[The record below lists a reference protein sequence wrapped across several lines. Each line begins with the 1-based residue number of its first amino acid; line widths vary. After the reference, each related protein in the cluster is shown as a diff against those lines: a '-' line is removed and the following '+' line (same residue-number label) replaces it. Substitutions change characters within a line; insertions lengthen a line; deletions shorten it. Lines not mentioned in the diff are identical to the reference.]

1 MKTATTLTAI
11 VALAGLSAGAFTQTE
26 MSQHTPLVHE
36 TVDGKPYYLAST
48 LLGSRLTLEDG
59 QVQIH
64 DLLIDEFGSLQ
75 AVIVSNPQFLQ
86 GDAAIAADLIYRA
99 GAEGSETLRADMDST
114 DFQMLSQGAGY
125 EPIGLSWA
133 TDYDNARSLRALI
146 GEPIDLDPSSDP
158 IRVEDVE
165 ISEGGAVMA
174 VRFESRGWANLDPM
188 TGRIPVNAIA
198 FDHVEQ
204 DGWHVAA
211 TVNSAQLQAL
221 AGRETTLFLS
231 AASAS

>member
-1 MKTATTLTAI
+1 MKTAMTLTAI

-26 MSQHTPLVHE
+26 KSQQAPLVYE

-48 LLGSRLTLEDG
+48 LLDSRLTLEDG
-59 QVQIH
+59 QVQIR

-75 AVIVSNPQFLQ
+75 AVIVSNPYFLQ

-125 EPIGLSWA
+125 EPIGLAWA
-133 TDYDNARSLRALI
+133 SEYDNARSIRALI
-146 GEPIDLDPSSDP
+146 GEPIELGAASDA

-165 ISEGGAVMA
+165 ISEGGAVLA
-174 VRFESRGWANLDPM
+174 LHFESRGWASFDPM
-188 TGRIPVNAIA
+188 DGRIPVNAVQ
-198 FDHVEQ
+198 FDHVQQ